1 MPRSDWWACC
11 TAVHY
16 NKYLQ
21 IGKGGYNMPQL
32 WIQQIAKV
40 FLVGRKSNSTQIRS
54 PWRPFEILSPDGVDP
69 DSLKMLAKT
78 TDKAR
83 CRGDNVISSHC
94 NFSQEFLHAMRCDM
108 RHMWH
113 ALHSHEYGI
122 LAVLP
127 NAFLK
132 QVEVILQ
139 WIQRL
144 ITLLDCTWFILPFVR
159 EFLVIP
165 LDMEQ
170 ICIDLYWQVEY
181 VQRCH
186 CCGPTCGYSS
196 ISRAIQRD
204 SELTKCECLGAN
216 SDKRRPESEAQHAI
230 MLIYGLDQ
238 YVPLCMLR
246 NAMEFG
252 ALFTRLLSTCK
263 ILSWAGLLHA
273 SSISPWGKIAD
284 FPFPFPFAQASR
296 WMAGRVF
303 GNLVCASTCSA
314 CVCLVHKSSDSN
326 GAISFPRSL
335 DFR

>member
-1 MPRSDWWACC
+1 MHRKIPGLLQSISGHGKESGGIPASSCTLDSLDSSESLESLDSFAKIRVIDTVATSMPRSDWWACC

-21 IGKGGYNMPQL
+21 IGTGGYNMLQL

-83 CRGDNVISSHC
+83 CRGDNVVSSHC
-94 NFSQEFLHAMRCDM
+94 NFSQEFLDAMRCDM

-144 ITLLDCTWFILPFVR
+144 ITLLDCTWFIIPFVWQA
-159 EFLVIP
+159 LVI
-165 LDMEQ
+165 L
-170 ICIDLYWQVEY
+170 WKW
-181 VQRCH
+181 
-186 CCGPTCGYSS
+186 
-196 ISRAIQRD
+196 SRFVLAGWVCTTVSLLWPHLWLLEHIK
-204 SELTKCECLGAN
+204 SY
-216 SDKRRPESEAQHAI
+216 PE
-230 MLIYGLDQ
+230 G
-238 YVPLCMLR
+238 
-246 NAMEFG
+246 
-252 ALFTRLLSTCK
+252 
-263 ILSWAGLLHA
+263 
-273 SSISPWGKIAD
+273 
-284 FPFPFPFAQASR
+284 
-296 WMAGRVF
+296 
-303 GNLVCASTCSA
+303 
-314 CVCLVHKSSDSN
+314 
-326 GAISFPRSL
+326 
-335 DFR
+335 